1 MHTTAVDLLEYGRDT
16 RDPGSERH
24 ETFSANGRF
33 TGVFLKYVTLHCILY
48 DDKVFYKTFL

>member
-24 ETFSANGRF
+24 ETFSANGCF
-33 TGVFLKYVTLHCILY
+33 TGVFLNLARPPETMSDAI
-48 DDKVFYKTFL
+48 FRIPES